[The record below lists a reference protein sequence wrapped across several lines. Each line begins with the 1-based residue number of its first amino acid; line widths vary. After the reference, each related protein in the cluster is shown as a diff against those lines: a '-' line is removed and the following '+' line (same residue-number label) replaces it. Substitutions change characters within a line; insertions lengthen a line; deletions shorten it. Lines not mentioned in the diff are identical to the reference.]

1 MNANLQSLSKPM
13 GNNPI
18 SVYDPDGAWGYVDDA
33 GNYLW
38 FNNIEFDEIQIYG
51 STFQLISEDIFQF
64 SEIVQNKTGKSF
76 DWGKAGTFFAEDG
89 KLLQT
94 GYLNSLEV
102 GMWGFDMYKQPEF
115 DFDDVNRLGQLSLS
129 RNKPAAM
136 QNANYKMDISY
147 STQSRLIFSTKVV
160 DDEEITFISNVISKV
175 LFNSTSSHTRV
186 AGQLKAGAEI
196 DLWYRNENGK
206 LESVNKPMQVPKG
219 YGISQSGYFGEASFQ
234 IDFNS
239 MQNVYI
245 NASGGW
251 NARMGDHGS
260 QVPTF
265 PGTLGLWDINF
276 SDRPIKV
283 VNYPDYIEQLQ
294 IQIQTQIFIP

>member
-1 MNANLQSLSKPM
+1 
-13 GNNPI
+13 
-18 SVYDPDGAWGYVDDA
+18 
-33 GNYLW
+33 
-38 FNNIEFDEIQIYG
+38 
-51 STFQLISEDIFQF
+51 
-64 SEIVQNKTGKSF
+64 
-76 DWGKAGTFFAEDG
+76 
-89 KLLQT
+89 
-94 GYLNSLEV
+94 
-102 GMWGFDMYKQPEF
+102 
-115 DFDDVNRLGQLSLS
+115 
-129 RNKPAAM
+129 
-136 QNANYKMDISY
+136 
-147 STQSRLIFSTKVV
+147 
-160 DDEEITFISNVISKV
+160 VISKV
-175 LFNSTSSHTRV
+175 LFNATSSHTRV

-294 IQIQTQIFIP
+294 IQIQTQILIP